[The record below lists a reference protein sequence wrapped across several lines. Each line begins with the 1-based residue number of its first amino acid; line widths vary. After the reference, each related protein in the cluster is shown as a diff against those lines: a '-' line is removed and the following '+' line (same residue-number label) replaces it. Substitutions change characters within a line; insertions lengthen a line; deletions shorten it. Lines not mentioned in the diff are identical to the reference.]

1 MAIEALAPRRE
12 LFPRCT
18 PLINLTSAGH
28 ETHDG
33 HLAHL
38 RPWAWNAT
46 NRPKPALA
54 RLLRLKSQTNRIQTR
69 QETTNIGGVPYPDSA
84 SFFIFTSIRSRS
96 SWSNDKLLNSCK
108 RYRIRETTRKYAASI
123 SSGVP
128 WTLVGSSYGQWASIG

>member
-69 QETTNIGGVPYPDSA
+69 QETTNIGGVPYLYFNPKP
-84 SFFIFTSIRSRS
+84 I
-96 SWSNDKLLNSCK
+96 KLVERQVVEQLQAIPNS
-108 RYRIRETTRKYAASI
+108 
-123 SSGVP
+123 
-128 WTLVGSSYGQWASIG
+128 